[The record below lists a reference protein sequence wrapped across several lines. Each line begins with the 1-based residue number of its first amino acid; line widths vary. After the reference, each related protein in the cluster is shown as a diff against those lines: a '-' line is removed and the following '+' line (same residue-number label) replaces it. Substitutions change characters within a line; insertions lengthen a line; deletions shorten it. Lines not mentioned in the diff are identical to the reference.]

1 MIIPKKSLGQ
11 NFLKDR
17 NICKKIIG
25 LTKIKDENILEI
37 GPGYGVLT
45 DEILTQNPKKLIL
58 IEKDKLLSE
67 LLKKKY
73 RNEKNVSII
82 NYDILFFDL
91 NKLKNFK
98 IISNLP
104 YNISTKII
112 LKVLKNHKKFLEL
125 IVMIQKEV
133 GEKFDYKNKIN
144 KYNFYSKLFSNYHI
158 CFDVSNNV
166 FYPKPKITS
175 SVVKF
180 EIKNRNIDIEKL
192 DKFSKI
198 IFNQKRKKISNKFE
212 LFKLSNDNKLD
223 KRIEELTFEEV
234 LGIYNS
240 F

>member
-1 MIIPKKSLGQ
+1 MIVPKKSLGQ
-11 NFLKDR
+11 NFLKDK

-45 DEILTQNPKKLIL
+45 DEILKHNPKKVIL
-58 IEKDKLLSE
+58 IEKDKLLTE
-67 LLKKKY
+67 ILKEKY
-73 RNEKNVSII
+73 INRKNVTII
-82 NYDILFFDL
+82 NDDVLLINF
-91 NKLKNFK
+91 NKLNNFK

-104 YNISTKII
+104 YNISTKLI
-112 LKVLKNHKKFLEL
+112 LKVLINQKSFLEL

-133 GEKFDYKNKIN
+133 AEKFDYKNKIN
-144 KYNFYSKLFSNYHI
+144 KYNFYSKLFSNYRI

-166 FYPKPKITS
+166 FYPKPKINS

-180 EIKNRNIDIEKL
+180 EIKYINIDIKKL

-198 IFNQKRKKISNKFE
+198 IFNQKRKKILNKSN
-212 LFKLSNDNKLD
+212 LFKLSNEDNLN

-234 LGIYNS
+234 LRIYNS

>member
-212 LFKLSNDNKLD
+212 LFKLSNDNKLE

>member
-11 NFLKDR
+11 NFLKDK

-25 LTKIKDENILEI
+25 LTKIKDENILDI
-37 GPGYGVLT
+37 GPGYGGLT
-45 DEILTQNPKKLIL
+45 DEILTHNPKQLIL
-58 IEKDKLLSE
+58 IEKDKVLSK
-67 LLKKKY
+67 LLKEKY
-73 RNEKNVSII
+73 RNKNNISII
-82 NYDILFFDL
+82 NYDVLFFDL
-91 NKLKNFK
+91 NKLNNFK

-112 LKVLKNHKKFLEL
+112 LKVLENHKKFLEL
-125 IVMIQKEV
+125 IVMVQKEV
-133 GEKFDYKNKIN
+133 GEKFYYKDQIN

-180 EIKNRNIDIEKL
+180 EIKNRDIDIKKL
-192 DKFSKI
+192 HKFSKI
-198 IFNQKRKKISNKFE
+198 IFNQKRKKISNKFD
-212 LFKLSNDNKLD
+212 LFKLSNDDRLD
-223 KRIEELTFEEV
+223 KRIGELTFDEV